1 VKARNTAIT
10 VATAASLATAV
21 AYVKPWEG
29 LWLTAKVD
37 TIGTGRPV
45 TACYG
50 ETENVKLGQK
60 FTKQECDDLL
70 EVKLKRY
77 DAEIGRCI
85 HVELPDYTRAALISF
100 AYNVGSAGACRSTVV
115 KRMNAGDIRGGCDAL
130 MQWTRAQGRV
140 VKGLV
145 NRREKERRLCLSGL
159 DQIKKADP
167 KPLTT
172 AEFKADPYSCFGAG
186 RYEAMSEGRQCPTKK
201 WWQK

>member
-1 VKARNTAIT
+1 MKTSRKAAIT
-10 VATAASLATAV
+10 VASAAALAAALPAV
-21 AYVKPWEG
+21 KVYEG

-50 ETENVKLGQK
+50 ETENVRLGQK

-70 EVKLKRY
+70 VVKLKRY

-85 HVELPDYTRAALISF
+85 TVELPDYTRAALVSF
-100 AYNVGSAGACRSTVV
+100 AYNVGSAGACRSSTIR
-115 KRMNAGDIRGGCDAL
+115 KMNQGDIRGGCEAL

-145 NRREKERRLCLSGL
+145 NRRDKERKLCLAGL
-159 DQIKKADP
+159 DAP
-167 KPLTT
+167 KP
-172 AEFKADPYSCFGAG
+172 APVQVAAS
-186 RYEAMSEGRQCPTKK
+186 K
-201 WWQK
+201 WWWK

>member
-1 VKARNTAIT
+1 MATTRKKVIGGT
-10 VATAASLATAV
+10 VATAAALATAT

-50 ETENVKLGQK
+50 ETENVRLGQK

-70 EVKLKRY
+70 TVKLARY

-85 HVELPDYTRAALISF
+85 HVELPDYTRAALVSF
-100 AYNVGSAGACRSTVV
+100 AYNVGSAGACRSGVIR
-115 KRMNAGDIRGGCDAL
+115 KMNEWDIRGGCDAL

-140 VKGLV
+140 VQGLV
-145 NRREKERRLCLSGL
+145 NRRSKERKLCLAGL
-159 DQIKKADP
+159 EQAKAAPVEKK
-167 KPLTT
+167 
-172 AEFKADPYSCFGAG
+172 S
-186 RYEAMSEGRQCPTKK
+186 
-201 WWQK
+201 WWRK

>member
-1 VKARNTAIT
+1 MSVRKTAIGVT
-10 VATAASLATAV
+10 TAASAAALVTACT
-21 AYVKPWEG
+21 YVKPWEG

-50 ETENVKLGQK
+50 ETENVRLGQR

-70 EVKLKRY
+70 AVKLKRY

-85 HVELPDYTRAALISF
+85 HVDLPDYTRAALISF
-100 AYNVGSAGACRSTVV
+100 AYNVGSAGACRSGVV
-115 KRMNAGDIRGGCDAL
+115 RKMNDGDIRGGCDAL
-130 MQWTRAQGRV
+130 MQWTRAQGHV

-145 NRREKERRLCLSGL
+145 NRREKERKLCLAGL
-159 DQIKKADP
+159 DQP
-167 KPLTT
+167 KPV
-172 AEFKADPYSCFGAG
+172 A
-186 RYEAMSEGRQCPTKK
+186 KK